1 MKIGKQPRKQRKF
14 MYNAP
19 HHIKRKMIA
28 SHLAEDLM
36 LKYKVRNIPVVRGDT
51 VKIMRGNFKGETGK
65 VRKVDVSKQKLEIEG
80 ITITKADGKAVSY
93 PIHASNVMISKLNLT
108 DPWRRR
114 KLEERL
120 PEEERKEVEKEA
132 EEQIKEIEEE
142 KAEEEKE
149 EGEKEKETK
158 EELKEVKEKEAK
170 EKEKKAEKE
179 IEEKE
184 VGKEKVEEKAEEE
197 EKTRE
202 EGEKEKEEEKEAGN
216 GI

>member
-36 LKYKVRNIPVVRGDT
+36 IKYKIRSIPVVRGDT

-65 VRKVDVSKQKLEIEG
+65 VRKVDVTKQRLEIEG

-93 PIHASNVMISKLNLT
+93 PVHASNVLITKLNLT

-142 KAEEEKE
+142 KAKEEEKE
-149 EGEKEKETK
+149 EIP
-158 EELKEVKEKEAK
+158 
-170 EKEKKAEKE
+170 EKK
-179 IEEKE
+179 
-184 VGKEKVEEKAEEE
+184 EEKA
-197 EKTRE
+197 
-202 EGEKEKEEEKEAGN
+202 KEEEKG
-216 GI
+216 

>member
-1 MKIGKQPRKQRKF
+1 MKVGKQPRKQRKF

-51 VKIMRGNFKGETGK
+51 VKIMRGNFRGETGK
-65 VRKVDVSKQKLEIEG
+65 VRKVDVLKQKLEIEG

-93 PIHASNVMISKLNLT
+93 PIHASNVLITKLNLT

-142 KAEEEKE
+142 KEKEEAEEKAEEEE
-149 EGEKEKETK
+149 TEEKELPE
-158 EELKEVKEKEAK
+158 
-170 EKEKKAEKE
+170 EKKAE
-179 IEEKE
+179 
-184 VGKEKVEEKAEEE
+184 EKVEEKAEE
-197 EKTRE
+197 
-202 EGEKEKEEEKEAGN
+202 GEKEKEATEEMEETEEKEAGN

>member
-36 LKYKVRNIPVVRGDT
+36 IKYKIRSIPVVRGDT

-65 VRKVDVSKQKLEIEG
+65 VRKVDVTKQRLEIEG

-93 PIHASNVMISKLNLT
+93 PVHASNVLITKLNLT

-142 KAEEEKE
+142 KAKEEK
-149 EGEKEKETK
+149 K
-158 EELKEVKEKEAK
+158 EEIP
-170 EKEKKAEKE
+170 EKK
-179 IEEKE
+179 
-184 VGKEKVEEKAEEE
+184 EEKAKE
-197 EKTRE
+197 EK
-202 EGEKEKEEEKEAGN
+202 KEEERE
-216 GI
+216 